1 MIGLV
6 YQMVG
11 LSWAD
16 YVLMAAAAVAA
27 IYALRLYKNI
37 ER

>member
-11 LSWAD
+11 LSWVD
-16 YVLMAAAAVAA
+16 YILITAALVAAV
-27 IYALRLYKNI
+27 YALWLYKNI